1 MGILGWRVTKRVKK
15 IGFCFV
21 SPQAS
26 KIKEWDPYFT
36 FNTLSSETIKSWPA
50 IGELYTI
57 SYNEENHFFL
67 FKKENN
73 P

>member
-1 MGILGWRVTKRVKK
+1 MKSNKEGEK

-67 FKKENN
+67 FKKEKTILK
-73 P
+73 